1 MIILR
6 KGKKTIRE
14 YVEPFAV
21 ADDVETLGAIFP
33 AKQIEQIQH
42 YIRRN
47 AFFFAIRGAKVRLGG
62 GVMLE
67 TVA

>member
-14 YVEPFAV
+14 YSEPFAV
-21 ADDVETLGAIFP
+21 ADDVETLAAIFP
-33 AKQIEQIQH
+33 AEQVAQIQRF
-42 YIRRN
+42 IRRN
-47 AFFFAIRGAKVRLGG
+47 AFGFAIRGAKARLGG